1 MKENMVSLNEIAGTE
16 LPSNSFDMTSGVVK
30 VEQIQPAQHKV
41 VPVMGSPFNAEN
53 MKPVDINTLLPKKE
67 APDPIESS
75 PLFAELDAAVARE
88 KVNISKRQEDIF
100 DMMKKEVAEAESAE
114 ETAQLDAS
122 IGDMATDTD
131 TVSKIH
137 YEDSMNDEDETY
149 HADVPIDV
157 VAAKHVTVEEDDK
170 DDMDIVVR
178 SATNESIL
186 GYIDDDK
193 LFDDVEDDAE
203 DATPADPPPSNEEI
217 FSSIKQQVRDRIVDN
232 SPRRGI
238 DLSKFTFA
246 KKGCSVQKVMKMA
259 VTGHQNIADWVLPV
273 ANRTISMTGLS
284 GPEILKLDANNSSRN
299 KMNTFKDM
307 YGILY
312 KHVVDANKPEFEVW
326 LKQMRFTDLQHI
338 YFAAYMATF
347 NGSSFTNY
355 SCPHCNNVFIHDIE
369 FKDLVKYKDDNA
381 KAKVQNLLRKDTTS
395 HEGDTYEV
403 EMIQISKKYAFGIRT
418 PSIWTTIIEIASL
431 SDSFLEKHAD
441 LIDII
446 AYIDGIYLIDYD
458 NSELIPVDTKPDPN
472 DLGKTVARR
481 VKCMHDVVSTLSS
494 EEYYALTSAIADIDK
509 TSDEVSYKLPGC
521 TCPKCNK
528 EIPENDNIT
537 PDQLLF
543 TRHQLAAIANT
554 SN

>member
-1 MKENMVSLNEIAGTE
+1 MAENMISLDELAGNDIPT
-16 LPSNSFDMTSGVVK
+16 NSFDMTSGVVK
-30 VEQIQPAQHKV
+30 VEQANPAPRKV
-41 VPVMGSPFNAEN
+41 VPVMGNTFNEE
-53 MKPVDINTLLPKKE
+53 MLKPVDINTLLPKKE
-67 APDPIESS
+67 KQDPILSN
-75 PLFAELDAAVARE
+75 PLYTELDAAIERE
-88 KVNISKRQEDIF
+88 KQNITERQTQIF
-100 DMMKKEVAEAESAE
+100 NKMKEEVAAIEAKE

-122 IGDMATDTD
+122 IEGYSSTTTSIQSDPSDEYGIDDTAVIID
-131 TVSKIH
+131 ENANRVSI
-137 YEDSMNDEDETY
+137 
-149 HADVPIDV
+149 I
-157 VAAKHVTVEEDDK
+157 DDK
-170 DDMDIVVR
+170 DNIDIMVR
-178 SATNESIL
+178 PASDEDSIL
-186 GYIDDDK
+186 GYMDDDK
-193 LFDDVEDDAE
+193 LFDDADEE
-203 DATPADPPPSNEEI
+203 EPANSEPPISDEELLD
-217 FSSIKQQVRDRIVDN
+217 SIKKQVRERIIDN

-259 VTGHQNIADWVLPV
+259 ITGHQNIADWVLPV
-273 ANRTISMTGLS
+273 ANKTISMTGLS
-284 GPEILKLDANNSSRN
+284 GPEILKLDANNSNRN
-299 KMNTFKDM
+299 KINTFKDM

-355 SCPHCNNVFIHDIE
+355 SCPHCGNVFIHDIE
-369 FKDLVKYKDDNA
+369 FKDLVNYKDDAA

-395 HEGDTYEV
+395 DGDTYEV
-403 EMIQISKKYAFGIRT
+403 EMIQVSENYAFSLRT

-431 SDSFLEKHAD
+431 SDKFLEKHAD
-441 LIDII
+441 LIDVI
-446 AYIDGIYLIDYD
+446 AYIDSVYLIDYD
-458 NSELIPVDTKPDPN
+458 NNELVPVDTKPDPN

-481 VKCMHDVVSTLSS
+481 VKSMHDIISTLSS
-494 EEYYALTSAIADIDK
+494 EEYYTLTSAIGDIDK
-509 TSDEVSYKLPGC
+509 TSDEITYKLPSC

-528 EIPENDNIT
+528 EIPENTDIT

>member
-1 MKENMVSLNEIAGTE
+1 MAENMISLDELAGNDIPT
-16 LPSNSFDMTSGVVK
+16 NSFDMTSGVVK
-30 VEQIQPAQHKV
+30 VEQANPAPRKV
-41 VPVMGSPFNAEN
+41 VPVMGNTFNEE
-53 MKPVDINTLLPKKE
+53 MLKPVDINTLLPKKE
-67 APDPIESS
+67 KQDPILSN
-75 PLFAELDAAVARE
+75 PLYTELDAAIERE
-88 KVNISKRQEDIF
+88 KQNITERQAQIF
-100 DMMKKEVAEAESAE
+100 NKMKEEVAAIEAKE

-122 IGDMATDTD
+122 IEGYSSTTTSIQSDPSDEYGIDDTAVIID
-131 TVSKIH
+131 ENANRVSI
-137 YEDSMNDEDETY
+137 
-149 HADVPIDV
+149 I
-157 VAAKHVTVEEDDK
+157 DDK
-170 DDMDIVVR
+170 DNIDIMVR
-178 SATNESIL
+178 PASDEDSIL
-186 GYIDDDK
+186 GYMDDDK
-193 LFDDVEDDAE
+193 LFDDADEE
-203 DATPADPPPSNEEI
+203 EPANSEPPISDEELLD
-217 FSSIKQQVRDRIVDN
+217 SIKKQVRERIIDN

-259 VTGHQNIADWVLPV
+259 ITGHQNIADWVLPV
-273 ANRTISMTGLS
+273 ANKTISMTGLS
-284 GPEILKLDANNSSRN
+284 GPEILKLDANNSNRN
-299 KMNTFKDM
+299 KINTFKDM

-355 SCPHCNNVFIHDIE
+355 SCPHCGNVFIHDIE
-369 FKDLVKYKDDNA
+369 FKDLVNYKDDAA

-395 HEGDTYEV
+395 DGDTYEV
-403 EMIQISKKYAFGIRT
+403 EMIQVSENYAFSLRT

-431 SDSFLEKHAD
+431 SDKFLEKHAD
-441 LIDII
+441 LIDVI
-446 AYIDGIYLIDYD
+446 AYIDSVYLIDYD
-458 NSELIPVDTKPDPN
+458 NNELVPVDTKPDPN

-481 VKCMHDVVSTLSS
+481 VKSMHDIISTLSS
-494 EEYYALTSAIADIDK
+494 EEYYTLTSAIGDIDK
-509 TSDEVSYKLPGC
+509 TSDEITYKLPSC

-528 EIPENDNIT
+528 EIPENTDIT

>member
-1 MKENMVSLNEIAGTE
+1 MAENMISLDELAGNDIPT
-16 LPSNSFDMTSGVVK
+16 NSFDMTSGVVK
-30 VEQIQPAQHKV
+30 VEQANPAPRKV
-41 VPVMGSPFNAEN
+41 VPVMGNTFNED
-53 MKPVDINTLLPKKE
+53 MLKPVDIDALLPKKE
-67 APDPIESS
+67 KQDPILSN
-75 PLFAELDAAVARE
+75 PLYTELDAAVERE
-88 KVNISKRQEDIF
+88 KQNITERQAQIF
-100 DMMKKEVAEAESAE
+100 NKMREEVATIEAEE

-122 IGDMATDTD
+122 IGGYSSTTTSIQSDPSDEYCIDDTAVIID
-131 TVSKIH
+131 ENANHVSVI
-137 YEDSMNDEDETY
+137 
-149 HADVPIDV
+149 
-157 VAAKHVTVEEDDK
+157 DDK
-170 DDMDIVVR
+170 DNIDIMVR
-178 SATNESIL
+178 PASDEDSIL
-186 GYIDDDK
+186 GYMDDDK
-193 LFDDVEDDAE
+193 LFDD
-203 DATPADPPPSNEEI
+203 ADEEEPVNTEPPLSDEELLD
-217 FSSIKQQVRDRIVDN
+217 SIKKQVRERIIDN

-259 VTGHQNIADWVLPV
+259 ITGHQNIADWVLPV

-284 GPEILKLDANNSSRN
+284 GPEILKLDANNSNRN
-299 KMNTFKDM
+299 KINTFKDM

-355 SCPHCNNVFIHDIE
+355 ACPHCGNVFIHDIE
-369 FKDLVKYKDDNA
+369 FKDLVNYKDDAA

-395 HEGDTYEV
+395 SDGDTYEV
-403 EMIQISKKYAFGIRT
+403 EMIQVSENYAFSLRT

-431 SDSFLEKHAD
+431 SDKFLEKHAD
-441 LIDII
+441 LIDVI
-446 AYIDGIYLIDYD
+446 AYIDSVYLIDYD
-458 NSELIPVDTKPDPN
+458 NNELVPVDTKPDPN

-481 VKCMHDVVSTLSS
+481 VKSMHDIISTLSS
-494 EEYYALTSAIADIDK
+494 EEYYTLTSAIGDIDK
-509 TSDEVSYKLPGC
+509 TSDEITYKLPSC

-528 EIPENDNIT
+528 EIPENTDIT